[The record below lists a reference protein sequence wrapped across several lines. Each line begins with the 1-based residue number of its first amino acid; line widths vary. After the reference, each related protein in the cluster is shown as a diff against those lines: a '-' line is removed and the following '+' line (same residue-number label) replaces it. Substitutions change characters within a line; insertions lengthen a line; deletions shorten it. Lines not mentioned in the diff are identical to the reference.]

1 MFLCFSE
8 QPQLT
13 CNSYPETEVLPY
25 IRDAINDAVENDERL
40 FLSHFTSTTH
50 HPWGTPADYAKEQ
63 YYADDGIIAKHTD
76 MNNYLNTIR
85 YVDQRIGDILK
96 ILDETGIAN
105 ETLFVAIGDQ

>member
-1 MFLCFSE
+1 
-8 QPQLT
+8 
-13 CNSYPETEVLPY
+13 
-25 IRDAINDAVENDERL
+25 
-40 FLSHFTSTTH
+40 
-50 HPWGTPADYAKEQ
+50 
-63 YYADDGIIAKHTD
+63 